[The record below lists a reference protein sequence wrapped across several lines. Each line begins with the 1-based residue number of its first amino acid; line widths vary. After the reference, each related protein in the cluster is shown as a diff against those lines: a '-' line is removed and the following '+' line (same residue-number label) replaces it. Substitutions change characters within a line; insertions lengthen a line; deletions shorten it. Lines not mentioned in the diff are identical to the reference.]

1 MVNLRRF
8 EAAQEKIIIRCAA
21 KQELRVNYVKPPCRL
36 QQPCSTT
43 EQAELPPPAR
53 KSAQAG
59 ETGPRKRV
67 LIVLGGPVVGP
78 LSEES

>member
-8 EAAQEKIIIRCAA
+8 EAAQETYHKMRCKTGAA
-21 KQELRVNYVKPPCRL
+21 SKLRKAAL